1 MPKVHSHYENPKVA
15 RDAPPEVIRAAYRSL
30 SLKYHPDRNPGDTD
44 ASRIM
49 SILNTAFEILSDSE
63 KRREHDR
70 WIAQAEAAGAE
81 TQNKQ
86 QKGNRSS
93 AFSEENRQQTATSS
107 SFDLTKKSIGR
118 ILCEL
123 RQPIAAK
130 AGQVVAHLFRYRL
143 WYGIGV
149 FVIIGA
155 LNNKSQVP
163 PPGPKPYVAEPITQK
178 VVPEYV
184 RPTTAPNGEPWPV
197 TSGYVVGYDRMNT
210 NGLSTVTI
218 DNTQNDSDVFVKL
231 VSLDGQNAFPVRTF
245 FISAYDK
252 FTLNQVNAG
261 NYDIRYRD
269 LYRDLNTG
277 RLSRSESFR
286 LQEIPIDNGTQYS
299 TLTMTLYKVSNGNM
313 QTYELAEN
321 EF

>member
-1 MPKVHSHYENPKVA
+1 MPKVHSHYENLKVA

-30 SLKYHPDRNPGDTD
+30 SLKHHPDRNPGDPD
-44 ASRIM
+44 ATRIM
-49 SILNTAFEILSDSE
+49 SILNTAFEILSDPE

-70 WIAQAEAAGAE
+70 WIAQAEAASSE
-81 TQNKQ
+81 TQNEQ
-86 QKGNRSS
+86 QKGNRPS
-93 AFSEENRQQTATSS
+93 AFDEENRRQTATSS
-107 SFDLTKKSIGR
+107 SFDQTKKSFVR
-118 ILCEL
+118 ILREL
-123 RQPIAAK
+123 RQQIAVK
-130 AGQVVAHLFRYRL
+130 AGQVVAHLFRYGL
-143 WYGIGV
+143 WYGIGA
-149 FVIIGA
+149 FVIVGA
-155 LNNKSQVP
+155 LNNKPQVP
-163 PPGPKPYVAEPITQK
+163 PLGPKPYVAEPITPK
-178 VVPEYV
+178 VVSEYV
-184 RPTTAPNGEPWPV
+184 RPATAPNGEPWPV

-231 VSLDGQNAFPVRTF
+231 VSLDGQNAFPVRIF
-245 FISAYDK
+245 FISSRGK

-269 LYRDLNTG
+269 LSTG
-277 RLSRSESFR
+277 RLSRSESFQ

-299 TLTMTLYKVSNGNM
+299 TITMTLYKVSNGNM